1 MAVQTVQT
9 YKHANM
15 QPPQTCKQCKCANV
29 QTGQRCQHTDAAAT
43 SLPSHRSEAAAWS
56 AHLLC
61 LRANDIPPDAGR
73 GQQNDS
79 CARASS
85 SGRPAWLEKRMHLE
99 GPCGGLGCLVTDMH
113 FDFQFHLIRCGVLM
127 SLSHSSGSPR
137 PISSRLRVWAVC
149 SLPQDRVDQE

>member
-1 MAVQTVQT
+1 MC
-9 YKHANM
+9 KRANG
-15 QPPQTCKQCKCANV
+15 TKV
-29 QTGQRCQHTDAAAT
+29 STHTDAGAT